1 VGNIDA
7 GDARAGR
14 RFLGSGA
21 PIPFAPDGS
30 AQGALTTRLGEADAA
45 LKTSGHPKAKLTE
58 ELDAHQAAV
67 GSAYSARPL
76 VPHYSGAYVERS
88 PLLGGI
94 SGTSKNY
101 NLFEYETQ
109 VLQPLIDESNLLLE
123 ELAFS

>member
-1 VGNIDA
+1 
-7 GDARAGR
+7 
-14 RFLGSGA
+14 
-21 PIPFAPDGS
+21 
-30 AQGALTTRLGEADAA
+30 
-45 LKTSGHPKAKLTE
+45 
-58 ELDAHQAAV
+58 
-67 GSAYSARPL
+67 